1 MRGRGRED
9 GGNGATWFPPPAT
22 GAFLP
27 FLSVAAAAFA
37 AALSSPLP
45 VSESPLSPLSSSPEG
60 IITAAAAAAV
70 FHCCSSSVGTH
81 KINRRRAEAG
91 LLTSTNSVFFSFF
104 FFFSCAPSLEHDTDQ
119 TTDLVPDTV
128 EHCRSS
134 TVREKELHDLPGKTN
149 EVLLADRYLGPS
161 TSFPSIEHENLLP
174 PSSLGGRSVLG
185 QRALCRSAAAEA
197 TTENFLTG
205 HLIPIER
212 KKRNDGRYD
221 GGEER
226 KAKGLGGEW
235 VRHFEWRLLCALGL
249 VSLSIGREIL
259 QIGFSHSFSVTA
271 LSLSGVQSASSNVLS
286 LAATA

>member
-1 MRGRGRED
+1 MRFSSHRAKAEIQEGEEVMRGRGRED

-37 AALSSPLP
+37 AALSSSLP

-185 QRALCRSAAAEA
+185 QRALCRSVAAEA

-212 KKRNDGRYD
+212 KKRNDGSYD
-221 GGEER
+221 GEEES

-235 VRHFEWRLLCALGL
+235 VRH
-249 VSLSIGREIL
+249 
-259 QIGFSHSFSVTA
+259 
-271 LSLSGVQSASSNVLS
+271 LSGVFCVNWGSCLCQ
-286 LAATA
+286 